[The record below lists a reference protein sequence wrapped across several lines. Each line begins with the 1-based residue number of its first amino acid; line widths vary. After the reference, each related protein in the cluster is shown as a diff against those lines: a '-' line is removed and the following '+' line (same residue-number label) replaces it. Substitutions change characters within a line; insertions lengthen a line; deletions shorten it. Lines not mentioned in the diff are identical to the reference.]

1 MVQDT
6 KVLLQQSRERFVVVR
21 VANDLS
27 PYETEKYRVSVVPSP
42 STGTTSFYL
51 GEPITVKW
59 QAPRNHSCQD
69 WIGLYRV
76 GANTSALVTKVS
88 SSGMWLPVHGEEW
101 DGGVPVC
108 PERSSSP
115 QRDSE
120 CGLITFKGSTLPWLV
135 GRYEV
140 RYHHDGKYNVM
151 HLDGPIDIHG

>member
-1 MVQDT
+1 MQ
-6 KVLLQQSRERFVVVR
+6 
-21 VANDLS
+21 
-27 PYETEKYRVSVVPSP
+27 
-42 STGTTSFYL
+42 
-51 GEPITVKW
+51 
-59 QAPRNHSCQD
+59 
-69 WIGLYRV
+69 V

-140 RYHHDGKYNVM
+140 CPCIVYLVWSFIQPQVRYHHDGKYNVM